1 MNLYKNLFSKLNQ
14 AKIKYLVVG
23 GVAVN
28 LHGFR
33 RFTGDLDILVLINP
47 ENLKRLELL
56 CKDIGYFPRQPIEIA
71 SLLNENNLKNLITE
85 KNFKAFTLV
94 PTKSE
99 FDLDIDILTNESLQ
113 FDKYKKN
120 CETINVWDLDLP
132 VIHIDDLIEMKSN
145 TGRQKDLEDLKALLQ
160 IKNGNYGK

>member
-1 MNLYKNLFSKLNQ
+1 
-14 AKIKYLVVG
+14 
-23 GVAVN
+23 
-28 LHGFR
+28 
-33 RFTGDLDILVLINP
+33 
-47 ENLKRLELL
+47 
-56 CKDIGYFPRQPIEIA
+56 
-71 SLLNENNLKNLITE
+71 
-85 KNFKAFTLV
+85 LV

-160 IKNGNYGK
+160 IKNGNYEK